1 MPTKEGLKR
10 KSNKIKA
17 SEDVSSVRTTSKVV
31 AIVCSDLHL
40 SQLPPVARSAEPDWY
55 AAMARPLRELRELQ
69 KKYRAP
75 VLIAGDIFDQWN
87 SPAELINFAIKN
99 LPKECYAIPGQHD
112 LPHHNYEELNRSAYG
127 TLVEAG
133 VIKNLTSN
141 ISVLLSPRVWVTGF
155 PWGTSLAACT
165 NPYDGLKIAL
175 IHKYCW
181 MPGSSYENAP
191 PENHAYALN
200 SLLAGYDLKVY
211 GDNHKGFQ
219 RGSTFNCGGFMRRKT
234 DEALYEPMV
243 GLVYASGKIIPHR
256 LDQSKTL
263 LLTKA
268 KEEKELDIPNLN
280 QFIEELSNLSHDAI
294 DFVEAC
300 KNFCVRHKVGERTQ
314 QFIQEAME
322 ANKQ

>member
-1 MPTKEGLKR
+1 
-10 KSNKIKA
+10 
-17 SEDVSSVRTTSKVV
+17 
-31 AIVCSDLHL
+31 
-40 SQLPPVARSAEPDWY
+40 
-55 AAMARPLRELRELQ
+55 
-69 KKYRAP
+69 
-75 VLIAGDIFDQWN
+75 
-87 SPAELINFAIKN
+87 
-99 LPKECYAIPGQHD
+99 
-112 LPHHNYEELNRSAYG
+112 
-127 TLVEAG
+127 
-133 VIKNLTSN
+133 
-141 ISVLLSPRVWVTGF
+141 
-155 PWGTSLAACT
+155 
-165 NPYDGLKIAL
+165 
-175 IHKYCW
+175 
-181 MPGSSYENAP
+181 
-191 PENHAYALN
+191 
-200 SLLAGYDLKVY
+200 
-211 GDNHKGFQ
+211 
-219 RGSTFNCGGFMRRKT
+219 MRRKT